1 MTMPDLVRADLLKL
15 FRANPLLRDTDEE
28 LATRLGRALPNVQKA
43 LSELEAAGLVSK
55 RWVGCVA
62 TYFFTGAPE
71 VEAPTETSTVPEA
84 AAAKETAEVAPLL
97 TAYLRI
103 PSSLEGVQ
111 KARSGLEGLCRAAG
125 MAPQSVLEFAITLS
139 EALTNAH
146 RYGRRGDGRDIIRIF
161 YRLFEERVEV
171 TVKDR
176 GSGFPFIL
184 VGSTQGDLKS
194 TGGRG
199 LMLMRSLADD
209 LDIQRTPTGTV
220 VRLVKYLQ
228 PEKGA
233 GEG

>member
-1 MTMPDLVRADLLKL
+1 MSDLVRADLLKL
-15 FRANPLLRDTDEE
+15 FRANPLLRDTDLE
-28 LATRLGRALPNVQKA
+28 LATRLGRALPDVQKA
-43 LSELEAAGLVSK
+43 LAELEAEGVVSK
-55 RWVGCVA
+55 RWVGNVA
-62 TYFFTGAPE
+62 TYCFTGAPD
-71 VEAPTETSTVPEA
+71 TA
-84 AAAKETAEVAPLL
+84 AANVTAIGEESGAAPEQAKSLPLL

-125 MAPQSVLEFAITLS
+125 MAPQSIMEFAITLS

-146 RYGRRGDGRDIIRIF
+146 RYGRRGDGRDSIRI
-161 YRLFEERVEV
+161 LFKLLEARVEV

-184 VGSTQGDLKS
+184 VGSTQGDIKS

-209 LDIQRTPTGTV
+209 LHIDRTPTGTV
-220 VRLVKYLQ
+220 VRLVKYLE
-228 PEKGA
+228 PRAKT
-233 GEG
+233 EGTN